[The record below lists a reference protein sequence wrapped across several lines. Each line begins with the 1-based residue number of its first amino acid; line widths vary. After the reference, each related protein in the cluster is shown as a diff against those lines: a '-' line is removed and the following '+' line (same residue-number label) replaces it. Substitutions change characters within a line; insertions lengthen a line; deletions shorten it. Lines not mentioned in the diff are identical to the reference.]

1 MKNKHV
7 IVAKSKHWANADNI
21 KVQVL
26 ASNAAPRFRDAEYIL
41 LY

>member
-1 MKNKHV
+1 MKPR
-7 IVAKSKHWANADNI
+7 ANADEI

-26 ASNAAPRFRDAEYIL
+26 ASNAAPRFRDAERIV